1 MFKKFRVSD
10 LSMEGNSYIVY
21 HKQHPF
27 SSSSE
32 VFQLAPSMARWRKEG
47 RKKEIGD

>member
-27 SSSSE
+27 SSDSE
-32 VFQLAPSMARWRKEG
+32 VFLNSLRQWRDGEKKDE
-47 RKKEIGD
+47 RKR